1 MMFQSKQRVLV
12 LLEIPLIVVILCQ
25 LWYKPFPLWVY
36 LLASVLLGLI
46 LAISIHAF
54 SQHRV
59 FIFLQMLLLAVLVRN
74 VYYMATHYSV
84 IPLGDAYGEYGAMRA
99 YLQQGRVFIIPD
111 PGGYEGYLTGFNYS
125 GWPGIQLLAI
135 PLSFI
140 CNITPFN
147 TTLILPWIFFL
158 GMFLFAYLLL
168 TKMEQD
174 LHLNK
179 RVTSFALLVMATF
192 PFLMWPPAFAHQDMG
207 TFLLMAIFYLLY
219 KQLTVRSFSGSAL
232 LIVFIFAL
240 TVAHHYT
247 SFVAVMYFFLLSFL
261 ILVGRY
267 LSTRVKWGLLPR
279 AGLRIPFFTLA
290 MIAVILLFM
299 WWNSYAVWIWPKVA
313 QILTHTIDVLKRVAF
328 SPPVWEV
335 QYPAHLIPGWA
346 PPLLL
351 LRDIAMLVP
360 AIPGFILLC
369 LRKTDA
375 ISKIFIVYSLVTA
388 AVLFL
393 FDTFVAWVTY
403 YRMIFLFAPF
413 IALCIAI
420 SYDKLYEVLK
430 GKWRNL
436 STGLVVAVVVLFVF
450 SSLTGQWAHRFTLAH
465 FYDPEVSSVEV
476 GEHSTRWRQVGE
488 FLDEYMNYGEIDKV
502 VTDDIY
508 ALSLALPAEQLSKIR
523 AMQLKGADR
532 TAETVVVAF
541 RDLRPPGYSW
551 IGYPHWMDPEF
562 EESKFRLEMEEDF
575 NLIYNDGWS
584 KVWQFK

>member
-1 MMFQSKQRVLV
+1 
-12 LLEIPLIVVILCQ
+12 
-25 LWYKPFPLWVY
+25 
-36 LLASVLLGLI
+36 
-46 LAISIHAF
+46 
-54 SQHRV
+54 
-59 FIFLQMLLLAVLVRN
+59 
-74 VYYMATHYSV
+74 
-84 IPLGDAYGEYGAMRA
+84 
-99 YLQQGRVFIIPD
+99 
-111 PGGYEGYLTGFNYS
+111 
-125 GWPGIQLLAI
+125 
-135 PLSFI
+135 
-140 CNITPFN
+140 
-147 TTLILPWIFFL
+147 
-158 GMFLFAYLLL
+158 
-168 TKMEQD
+168 
-174 LHLNK
+174 
-179 RVTSFALLVMATF
+179 MATF

-207 TFLLMAIFYLLY
+207 TSLLMAIFYLLY
-219 KQLTVRSFSGSAL
+219 KSYKQLSFRSVSNSTL
-232 LIVFIFAL
+232 LILLFFAL
-240 TVAHHYT
+240 VVTHHYT
-247 SFVAVMYFFLLSFL
+247 SFIAAVYLFLFPIL
-261 ILVGRY
+261 ILASKP
-267 LSTRVKWGLLPR
+267 LSTRVKTGFLR
-279 AGLRIPFFTLA
+279 KAGLRTPFFTLA

-299 WWNSYAVWIWPKVA
+299 WWNSYAVWIWAKVGSVF
-313 QILTHTIDVLKRVAF
+313 THTIDVLKRVAF

-465 FYDPEVSSVEV
+465 FYDPEVSWVEA
-476 GEHSTRWRQVGE
+476 GEHSTNWREVGE
-488 FLDEYMNYGEIDKV
+488 FLDEHMNYEEVDKI

-508 ALSLALPAEQLSKIR
+508 NLSLALPVERLGKIR
-523 AMQLKGADR
+523 SMQFKGADR
-532 TAETVVVAF
+532 TAETIVVAF
-541 RDLRPPGYSW
+541 RELRLPVFAGT
-551 IGYPHWMDPEF
+551 GYPHWIDPEF
-562 EESKFRLEMEEDF
+562 EESKFRREMEEDF
-575 NLIYNDGWS
+575 NLIYSDGWS
-584 KVWQFK
+584 KVWRHK